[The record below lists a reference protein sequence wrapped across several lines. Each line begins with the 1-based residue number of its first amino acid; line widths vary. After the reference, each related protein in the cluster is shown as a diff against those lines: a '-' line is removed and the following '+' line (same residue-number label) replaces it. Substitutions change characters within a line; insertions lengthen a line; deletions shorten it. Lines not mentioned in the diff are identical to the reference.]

1 MIWSYP
7 EMTTDRLMFA
17 VAWTIWVTL
26 GTILEE
32 KDLVREL
39 GKEYV
44 EYQANV
50 PMLIPYK
57 IFYKIK
63 S

>member
-1 MIWSYP
+1 
-7 EMTTDRLMFA
+7 MTTDRLMFA

-32 KDLVREL
+32 KDLVREI